1 MRTKVDAGKVHS
13 SGTSLKSHADAQEQ
27 LQRCSGTSVIGLLHI
42 LCYLHVTP
50 SPVCRTFAAETG
62 TCNCPAVSTSNPC
75 PCANV
80 SPKAAPQYCTTLQNG
95 LYAPNNGTQPP
106 L

>member
-1 MRTKVDAGKVHS
+1 MLRHTV
-13 SGTSLKSHADAQEQ
+13 L
-27 LQRCSGTSVIGLLHI
+27 GLPHI
-42 LCYLHVTP
+42 LYHLHVTP
-50 SPVCRTFAAETG
+50 SPVCRTFAAEAG
-62 TCNCPAVSTSNPC
+62 TCTCPAVSASNPC